1 MSVIVV
7 TASRLGS
14 TTRIGERIV
23 ARLAANGVQ
32 AVARDASA
40 VGDLGPYRVVI
51 LGSGVYA
58 GHWLPAAKQFAERH
72 AGRLVQRHVWLFS
85 SGPVGDMATRHEAE
99 ELTEVGR
106 LRSTLRA
113 RGHRTFAGALD
124 RATIAD
130 ADLGRVERFVAE
142 HFVPEGD
149 YRDWAAI
156 DAWADEIAR
165 TIGVDPEVASTT
177 EARVPTLAR

>member
-1 MSVIVV
+1 MSVLVV

-14 TTRIGERIV
+14 TTRIGERIA
-23 ARLAANGVQ
+23 ARLATNGIH
-32 AVARDASA
+32 AVARDAEV
-40 VGDLGPYRVVI
+40 VGDLAPYRAVI

-58 GHWLPAAKQFAERH
+58 GHWLPDAKQFAERH
-72 AGRLVQRHVWLFS
+72 RARLVQRHVWLFS
-85 SGPVGDMATRHEAE
+85 SGPVGDTATRHEAE
-99 ELTEVGR
+99 ELAEVGR
-106 LRSTLRA
+106 LRATLRA

-124 RATIAD
+124 RTSLAG

-165 TIGVDPEVASTT
+165 SLGADPGVATADE
-177 EARVPTLAR
+177 RVPTLAR